1 LRQVK
6 ISLLG
11 SGTIGREFISRILN
25 RPDVKINA
33 IADTSGFISN
43 ANGFSQS
50 ELSKI
55 VEYKSSGGK
64 FVDSGWVYNDDTEE
78 ILKVTSDVF
87 IDVTAAKTTNLIQ
100 RALENM
106 HVITSNKVP
115 IADSSYDEYL
125 KLQNI
130 SKENG
135 KSLNIGTTAG
145 AGMQFPNMLKLWP
158 DGVDSIVGCLSGT
171 MNYLSQ
177 KLNEFTPLS
186 EALKSA
192 MNPPRNY
199 AEPDPRID
207 LSGKDFAR
215 KVVILSRICGHPI
228 KLSDVKIR
236 NVYPDELDEIPLE
249 SFMEELPGLDREYR
263 KWVEDAHIK
272 GMALWYLG
280 NIDLV
285 NQKYTLGFK
294 EIPDTDPLAGARES
308 ENSIKIKPKKWR
320 SPATFIG
327 PGAGPPET
335 VSGILSELE
344 TIMRD

>member
-1 LRQVK
+1 MRQIK

-11 SGTIGREFISRILN
+11 SGTIGREFISRILKK
-25 RPDVKINA
+25 PHVKVLT
-33 IADTSGFISN
+33 IADTTGFISCLD
-43 ANGFSQS
+43 GFSQN
-50 ELSKI
+50 ELSEI
-55 VEYKSSGGK
+55 VEFKSSGGK
-64 FVDSGWVYNDDTEE
+64 FVDSRWSFEDDTEE
-78 ILKVTSDVF
+78 ILGITSDVL
-87 IDVTAAKTTNLIQ
+87 IDVTTAQTVKLIH

-115 IADSSYDEYL
+115 IADSSYDEYR
-125 KLQNI
+125 KLQDKV
-130 SKENG
+130 KEHG
-135 KSLNIGTTAG
+135 TSLNIGTTAG

-177 KLNEFTPLS
+177 RLNEYTPLS

-199 AEPDPRID
+199 TEPDPRID

-228 KLSDVKIR
+228 KLSDVQIR
-236 NVYPDELDEIPLE
+236 SVYPEELDRIPLE
-249 SFMEELPGLDREYR
+249 SFIEELPGLDREYR

-285 NQKYTLGFK
+285 NQEYILGFK

-344 TIMRD
+344 KVMRI

>member
-1 LRQVK
+1 MRQIK

-25 RPDVKINA
+25 KPYVKVLA
-33 IADTSGFISN
+33 IADTTGFISSQ
-43 ANGFSQS
+43 NGFSQS

-64 FVDSGWVYNDDTEE
+64 LGDSGWIFNDDTEE
-78 ILKVTSDVF
+78 ILNVTSDVL
-87 IDVTAAKTTNLIQ
+87 IDVTAAQTVELIQ
-100 RALENM
+100 KALENM

-115 IADSSYDEYL
+115 IADSSYDDYL
-125 KLQNI
+125 KLQDTV
-130 SKENG
+130 KENG
-135 KSLNIGTTAG
+135 TSLNIGTTAG

-158 DGVDSIVGCLSGT
+158 DGIESIVGCLSGT

-177 KLNEFTPLS
+177 KLNEYTPLS

-215 KVVILSRICGHPI
+215 KIVILSRICGHPVE
-228 KLSDVKIR
+228 LSDVQIR
-236 NVYPDELDEIPLE
+236 SVYPEELDGIPLE
-249 SFMEELPGLDREYR
+249 SFIEGLSGLDREYR
-263 KWVEDAHIK
+263 KQVEDAHIK
-272 GMALWYLG
+272 GLALWYLG
-280 NIDLV
+280 NIDLM
-285 NQKYTLGFK
+285 NQEFSIGFR

-308 ENSIKIKPKKWR
+308 ENSIKIQPKKWK

-344 TIMRD
+344 MVMGS

>member
-1 LRQVK
+1 MRQIK

-11 SGTIGREFISRILN
+11 SGTIGRELISRILN
-25 RPDVKINA
+25 KSYVKVLA
-33 IADTSGFISN
+33 IADTTGFISSHD
-43 ANGFSQS
+43 GFSQS
-50 ELSKI
+50 ELSKVI
-55 VEYKSSGGK
+55 EFKSSGGK
-64 FVDSGWVYNDDTEE
+64 FVDSGWVFNDGAEE
-78 ILKVTSDVF
+78 ILRVTSDVF
-87 IDVTAAKTTNLIQ
+87 IDVTAAQTANLIQ
-100 RALENM
+100 RALEKM

-115 IADSSYDEYL
+115 IADSSYAEYM

-130 SKENG
+130 ARKNG
-135 KSLNIGTTAG
+135 TSLNIGTTVG

-158 DGVDSIVGCLSGT
+158 DGVESIVGCLSGT
-171 MNYLSQ
+171 MNFLSQ
-177 KLNEFTPLS
+177 KLNEYTPLS
-186 EALKSA
+186 EALTSA

-207 LSGKDFAR
+207 LSGKDFVR
-215 KVVILSRICGHPI
+215 KVVILSRICGQPI
-228 KLSDVKIR
+228 ELSDVQIR
-236 NVYPDELDEIPLE
+236 SVYTETLDRITLE

-285 NQKYTLGFK
+285 NQEYTLGFK

-308 ENSIKIKPKKWR
+308 ENSIKIQPKKWR
-320 SPATFIG
+320 RPATFIG

-344 TIMRD
+344 KVMRS

>member
-1 LRQVK
+1 MKKIK

-11 SGTIGREFISRILN
+11 SGTIGREFISRIIN
-25 RPDVKINA
+25 KSFVKVLA
-33 IADTSGFISN
+33 IADTTGFISCH
-43 ANGFSQS
+43 NGFSQS

-55 VEYKSSGGK
+55 VEYKSSGNR
-64 FVDSGWVYNDDTEE
+64 FVDSGWVFNDGAEE
-78 ILKVTSDVF
+78 ILRVTSDVF
-87 IDVTAAKTTNLIQ
+87 IDVTAAQTANLIQ

-115 IADSSYDEYL
+115 IADSSYDEYM
-125 KLQNI
+125 KLHDTA
-130 SKENG
+130 KENG
-135 KSLNIGTTAG
+135 TSLNIGTTAG

-158 DGVDSIVGCLSGT
+158 DGVESIVGCLSGT

-228 KLSDVKIR
+228 ELSDVQIR
-236 NVYPDELDEIPLE
+236 SVYPEELDGIPLE
-249 SFMEELPGLDREYR
+249 GFIEGLSGLDREYR
-263 KWVEDAHIK
+263 KQVEDAHIK
-272 GMALWYLG
+272 GCALWYLG

-285 NQKYTLGFK
+285 NQKFAIGFK
-294 EIPDTDPLAGARES
+294 EIAETDPLASARES
-308 ENSIKIKPKKWR
+308 ENSIKIQPKKWR
-320 SPATFIG
+320 RPATFIG

-344 TIMRD
+344 MVMRG

>member
-1 LRQVK
+1 LKQIK

-11 SGTIGREFISRILN
+11 SGTIGREFISRIIN
-25 RPDVKINA
+25 KPDVKILA
-33 IADTSGFISN
+33 IADTTGFISCH
-43 ANGFSQS
+43 NGFSQS

-55 VEYKSSGGK
+55 VEYKSSGCK
-64 FVDSGWVYNDDTEE
+64 FVDSGWAFNNGAEK
-78 ILKVTSDVF
+78 ILRVTSDVF
-87 IDVTAAKTTNLIQ
+87 IDVTAAQTANLIQ

-115 IADSSYDEYL
+115 IADSSYDEYM
-125 KLQNI
+125 KLHDTA
-130 SKENG
+130 KENG
-135 KSLNIGTTAG
+135 TSLNIGTTAG

-158 DGVDSIVGCLSGT
+158 DGVESIVGCLSGT

-186 EALKSA
+186 VALKSA

-215 KVVILSRICGHPI
+215 KVVILSRICGHPVE
-228 KLSDVKIR
+228 LSDVQIR
-236 NVYPDELDEIPLE
+236 SVYPEELDGIPLE
-249 SFMEELPGLDREYR
+249 SFIEGLSGLDREYR
-263 KWVEDAHIK
+263 KQVEDAHIK
-272 GMALWYLG
+272 GCALWYLG

-285 NQKYTLGFK
+285 NQEYSLGFK
-294 EIPDTDPLAGARES
+294 EIAETDPLASARES
-308 ENSIKIKPKKWR
+308 ENSIKIQPKKWR
-320 SPATFIG
+320 RPATFIG

-344 TIMRD
+344 MVMRG